1 MSGITGIY
9 NVRGSSADKSI
20 LERMTQSISHRGP
33 DDDGLYFSGNVGLGH
48 RRLSIIDLSSA
59 GHQPMTTEDG
69 LFTIVH
75 DGQIYNSPEIRQ
87 ELASKG
93 YRFRSNTDT
102 EVILHSYREWK
113 EECLERFNGM
123 WSFAIWNSESNS
135 LFCSRDRIG
144 VKPFYYY
151 FDGQVFIF
159 ASEIKAV
166 LEHSKVLRRVN
177 EKAVYNYL
185 MWGISGDSD
194 DTFFAGIKELSAA
207 HYLIVSDRK
216 GLEIRRWW
224 NLKVNLDL
232 NDPPGKDQAEAVGR
246 FNHLL
251 EDAVRIRLKSD
262 VPIGTTL
269 SGGLDSSS
277 VTSLAGKLIFGENGI
292 NRQLVGDK
300 LRTFSSCYDNE
311 PVDERIF
318 IEKVLEKTGA
328 EGNYDFP
335 DAFRFWDELPGIIR
349 QQDEPS
355 GIFSV
360 YARWSLAHRVRTLGV
375 KVILDGDGSD
385 AVLAGHH
392 RYYGIFFF
400 ELMLKGRFVRLLS
413 EARSA
418 SSIIGMRDLGSC
430 ITTTLGG
437 GLLGH
442 VPLPLQLG
450 IRRLLF
456 KARGRSTDRALIS
469 SFDRAYERQGLSN
482 ISRHYGKNVANLNQ
496 RLAEDLSRLAGSI
509 KYSDCLS
516 APFSIEM
523 RSPFLDYRLI
533 EYVFSLPATLK
544 IRDGW
549 TKWLLRRSM
558 QGFLPDEIRQRKDK
572 NGYRVP
578 LETWL
583 QSNRKPISDIFSA
596 KVLSSEYIDPDY
608 IKDNLDELLSH
619 KKSCWE
625 LWRYIN
631 LEIWLRQ
638 FF

>member
-1 MSGITGIY
+1 
-9 NVRGSSADKSI
+9 
-20 LERMTQSISHRGP
+20 MTKSISHRGP
-33 DDDGLYFSGNVGLGH
+33 DDDGLFFNGNVGLGH
-48 RRLSIIDLSSA
+48 RRLATIDLSEA
-59 GHQPMTTEDG
+59 GHQPMTTADG
-69 LFTIVH
+69 LLTIVH
-75 DGQIYNSPEIRQ
+75 DGQVYNYPEIRQ
-87 ELASKG
+87 ELAGKG

-102 EVILHSYREWK
+102 EVILYSYREWK
-113 EECLERFNGM
+113 EDCLERFNGM

-159 ASEIKAV
+159 ASEIKAI
-166 LEHSKVLRRVN
+166 LEHPQVLRRVN

-194 DTFFAGIKELSAA
+194 DTFFAGIQNLSSA
-207 HYLIVSDRK
+207 HYLIVGDRK
-216 GLEIRRWW
+216 GLEIKRWW

-232 NDPPGKDQAEAVGR
+232 KDPSRKEQAEAAGR

-292 NRQLVGDK
+292 NRQLVGERLK
-300 LRTFSSCYDNE
+300 TFSSCYDNE
-311 PVDERIF
+311 PVDERFF
-318 IEKVLEKTGA
+318 IEKVLESTGA

-335 DAFRFWDELPGIIR
+335 DANKLWDELPGIIR

-355 GIFSV
+355 GVRSV
-360 YARWSLAHRVRTLGV
+360 YARWSLARRVNAAGV

-385 AVLAGHH
+385 VILAGHY
-392 RYYGIFFF
+392 RYYGVFFL
-400 ELMLKGRFVRLLS
+400 ELALRSRLLRLLG
-413 EARSA
+413 EAKNASA
-418 SSIIGMRDLGSC
+418 IIGTRELISC
-430 ITTTLGG
+430 AGATLGG

-442 VPLPLQLG
+442 VPISFQLG
-450 IRRLLF
+450 FRRLLF

-469 SFDRAYERQGLSN
+469 SFDRAYERQGLLNLSQ
-482 ISRHYGKNVANLNQ
+482 HYGKNVAHLNL
-496 RLAEDLSRLAGSI
+496 RLYKDLSQLAGVI

-516 APFSIEM
+516 APFNIEA

-549 TKWLLRRSM
+549 TKWLLRRAM
-558 QGFLPDEIRQRKDK
+558 QGILPAEIRQRKDK
-572 NGYRVP
+572 NGYAVP
-578 LETWL
+578 IETWL
-583 QSNRKPISDIFSA
+583 QSNRKQIDELFSSH
-596 KVLSSEYIDPDY
+596 VLSSAYFNPDF
-608 IKDNLDELLSH
+608 IKDSLDELLSH

-625 LWRYIN
+625 LWRYLN

-638 FF
+638 YF